1 MTEKEQITNYEHYK
15 TEIDE
20 IQWFI
25 DKIDADL
32 GQLNSKN
39 VINKNNTKIIAT
51 ITSRTTK
58 AEIKQMINSGLRIFM
73 IKCAM
78 FKAEEYTVLIKKV
91 TAELLNVSE
100 TPTFIFDLQGPI
112 PTVSNLYNKERKV
125 EKISVRSGQLIK
137 ISNKN
142 KSLPNSDLIVIDK
155 KIYNSVNK
163 GDNVIFNSNVIM
175 KVIHLERFDHDKEKK
190 QFPAEGKEIHYIRE
204 KIPSQNRSY
213 NSLLHLENS
222 FSQNIRR
229 SDNLFHD
236 HDGGSIKKNTDESF
250 HSIESRSKFLMNCLS
265 QLEATNEYR
274 LSFFKDKENIMAR
287 PELYF
292 DFNQGDI
299 LKNKQNL
306 LNNEYKRIIQSK
318 HFVIYEMDEEENM
331 NSIPNFKS
339 FYAHEGFGLDDS
351 HHIHDYK
358 GIPEEYEDLK
368 KKKIALSN
376 SFSLKERQMLLDK
389 GFRFTS
395 IPASRINN
403 TNSDKKI
410 VVCEVETPGDIN
422 LLSEVYV
429 MGKQPNY
436 SGLTNTLG
444 PKEITDIGKASSL
457 NITTLS
463 MIANKASDI
472 KEVRK
477 IVSDDTYEGKSEDEG
492 NPKYRSFALHK
503 IKVLAKIVTNS
514 SIFNFDEILV
524 EADGIILDPNAL
536 SLNIDYDDQ
545 CLIDKYIIEK
555 CKLKNKPIYIKSN
568 CFTSKTRNLFSA
580 SDITS
585 FDDSINSG
593 IDGFILNEEFPFEF
607 YTSLKKMIMDI
618 EKLSEGKDNYE
629 KISKTVKLNIEE
641 FTKSYNSLKSLNTF
655 HILETLF
662 DSAIKLSYEVNISLI
677 FLYCDSYLTVKRLS
691 KYRPNCRII
700 CATGNLNEFN
710 FIRIFRGVSAFLTKH
725 KNISFFNE
733 ALFNE

>member
-1 MTEKEQITNYEHYK
+1 MIEKEQITNYEHYK

-20 IQWFI
+20 IQWLI
-25 DKIDADL
+25 DKLDVDL
-32 GQLNSKN
+32 GQLNSN
-39 VINKNNTKIIAT
+39 YVVNKNNTKIIAT

-58 AEIKQMINSGLRIFM
+58 CEIKQMITSGLRIFM

-78 FKAEEYTVLIKKV
+78 FKSEDYTVLIKKV
-91 TAELLNVSE
+91 NAELQNVNE

-112 PTVSNLYNKERKV
+112 PSVSSIYNKEQKV

-142 KSLPNSDLIVIDK
+142 KPMPNSDLIVIDK
-155 KIYNSVNK
+155 KIYNSVCK
-163 GDNVIFNSNVIM
+163 GDNIIIFNSNVIM
-175 KVIHLERFDHDKEKK
+175 KVIHLESFDDDKDKK
-190 QFPAEGKEIHYIRE
+190 HPAEGKEIHYVRE
-204 KIPSQNRSY
+204 TIASQNRSY
-213 NSLLHLENS
+213 NGLMHLENS

-229 SDNLFHD
+229 AENSFHD
-236 HDGGSIKKNTDESF
+236 HEGRSIKRNMDESF
-250 HSIESRSKFLMNCLS
+250 QSVESKSKFFMNCLS
-265 QLEATNEYR
+265 QSEVPNQYK
-274 LSFFKDKENIMAR
+274 LSLFKDKVNIRSR
-287 PELYF
+287 PDLYF

-299 LKNKQNL
+299 LKNKQKL

-318 HFVIYEMDEEENM
+318 QFVIYEMDKEENIS
-331 NSIPNFKS
+331 SIPNFKR
-339 FYAHEGFGLDDS
+339 YYTQEGWGLDEY
-351 HHIHDYK
+351 HHLNEYK
-358 GIPEEYEDLK
+358 GIIDEYFEESK
-368 KKKIALSN
+368 KKNFPLSN
-376 SFSLKERQMLLDK
+376 SYSLKERQMLLDK
-389 GFRFTS
+389 GFKFTCL
-395 IPASRINN
+395 PACGMSEN
-403 TNSDKKI
+403 TKKKI

-422 LLSEVYV
+422 VLSEVYV
-429 MGKQPNY
+429 IGKHPNY
-436 SGLTNTLG
+436 PGLSNTLG
-444 PKEITDIGKASSL
+444 HKEITDIGKAANL

-463 MIANKASDI
+463 MIANKANDI

-477 IVSDDTYEGKSEDEG
+477 ILSDDTYEAKSEDEG
-492 NPKYRSFALHK
+492 NLKLRSFALHK
-503 IKVLAKIVTNS
+503 VKILAKIVTNS
-514 SIFNFDEILV
+514 SIYNFDEILM

-607 YTSLKKMIMDI
+607 YTSLKKLIMDV
-618 EKLSEGKDNYE
+618 ENLSEGKDNYE
-629 KISKTVKLNIEE
+629 KISKTVKLNIDE
-641 FTKSYNSLKSLNTF
+641 FTKSYSSLKSLNTF
-655 HILETLF
+655 HLLETLF

-677 FLYCDSYLTVKRLS
+677 FLFCDSYLTVKRLS

-700 CATGNLNEFN
+700 TATSNLNEFN
-710 FIRIFRGVSAFLTKH
+710 IIRIFRGVSAFLTKH